1 MKRQMISLFQHKEMT
16 FLETA
21 NSKPNCKQQTA
32 TASIFAHLIPQ
43 VAHLLGKVQVRIQDL
58 VKGGPSF

>member
-1 MKRQMISLFQHKEMT
+1 MT

-32 TASIFAHLIPQ
+32 AASIFAHFKDPKKPLSQFWKLLTNQNRLI
-43 VAHLLGKVQVRIQDL
+43 L
-58 VKGGPSF
+58 VEKKHEE

>member
-1 MKRQMISLFQHKEMT
+1 MKTPMSSLFQWKEMT

-32 TASIFAHLIPQ
+32 AASIFAH
-43 VAHLLGKVQVRIQDL
+43 HETERMFKSSREGR
-58 VKGGPSF
+58 